1 MEECKTANSKV
12 KKTNERNEIYV
23 YEGIAN
29 NYLLEFSQ
37 FHTYSKTRYKSDK
50 LVHEMTASRIGIVSL
65 ESQNWEPA
73 KATRATAAA

>member
-1 MEECKTANSKV
+1 MQSSQHHDES
-12 KKTNERNEIYV
+12 KTNERNEIYV

-37 FHTYSKTRYKSDK
+37 FHTYSKTIFKSNK
-50 LVHEMTASRIGIVSL
+50 LVHENMASRVGVVSL